1 MKKCGCGCQEEKEPV
16 VLNPHIEAN
25 ADEVID
31 EEIREKIEEGI
42 FEDTPIYALDSLDSK
57 LKKKNETPVMNEKT
71 IFVDILKAHK
81 LPEGKFGLLKVL
93 SGKVNFI
100 WEEDPDI
107 IYTVDSDHPLVI
119 APEKLH
125 RVILNGPTEL
135 KVEFYE

>member
-1 MKKCGCGCQEEKEPV
+1 MKKCGCQEEKEPI
-16 VLNPHIEAN
+16 VLNPHIEGN

-31 EEIREKIEEGI
+31 EEIREKIEEGL
-42 FEDTPIYALDSLDSK
+42 FDDTLIYDKNSLSLE

-119 APEKLH
+119 VPEKLH